1 MLVRPH
7 KATNRR
13 SLAIGHTSFGDIRGP
28 HYGMSMA
35 LMGIRRIGQRVE
47 SGIGLSIDEAKVEGC
62 VREGQLLA
70 L

>member
-1 MLVRPH
+1 
-7 KATNRR
+7 
-13 SLAIGHTSFGDIRGP
+13 
-28 HYGMSMA
+28 MA

-47 SGIGLSIDEAKVEGC
+47 SGIGLSIDEAKVEGF